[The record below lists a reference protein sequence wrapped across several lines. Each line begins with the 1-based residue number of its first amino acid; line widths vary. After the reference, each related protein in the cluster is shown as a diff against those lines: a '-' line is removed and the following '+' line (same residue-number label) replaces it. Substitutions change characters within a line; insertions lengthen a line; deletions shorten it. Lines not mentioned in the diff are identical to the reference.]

1 MATVTETNALPLSGL
16 LDNIM
21 LHRYNPT
28 NIQRV
33 ILDHLSDVTNGKIQ
47 IVDPTSPFIF
57 LLEASTV
64 NAAAAMQENRLNLR
78 RQYKQL
84 AQTADEIYPHMSD
97 KNFINLFATPSKAKF
112 TFMIQMTSFESML
125 VSIPNE
131 AAKKVTIPRNTQVKF
146 DNYIFSLQYPID
158 IRKFDNDEIQISYDA
173 TMESPLQSLT
183 TNIIPKSIRKDSAGI
198 EWITFTVELAQ
209 FNVTATHF
217 AVQAESYID
226 HSVNFDDN
234 YYYCRVFYKKDNN
247 TAWSEMKTT
256 LTDQVYDPFVPT
268 AVITPNDETKTVRV
282 FIPPVYVNSGLVD
295 GNLRID
301 VYDTKGVLNI
311 DTSNYLLTSFETTL
325 LAIDEDNDTSSYTA
339 AMNNVSMR
347 VYTNDFVTGGSAAIS
362 FETLRTNV
370 INNSSGE
377 FDAPITNVQLL
388 ATAQNDGF
396 TIVKNVDVITN
407 RIFLATRDL
416 PVPTNKDLITSANV
430 TVATLVSSLDKL
442 KLIDSIMDNGTR
454 LTLLSKTLYRSD
466 NGVLNIVEQSGV
478 QALKALPLLTLC
490 GNVNDNNYLYSPFY
504 YVLDNTS
511 HEFDVR
517 AYHLDQPVVDNLSFV
532 SQNPTAGVSV
542 NTNKYAISK
551 TDTGFKIVIEVASN
565 SFYKSLP
572 DEYVQAQLSFLPVGE
587 VSYSFINAALEGKN
601 TENNERIYSFT
612 IDTDF
617 DITNVNNL
625 ILTNFEMFANESMLT
640 QTPLKNAFRIH
651 YTTNSV
657 PLQYV
662 SDTANSHIGNFLLP
676 VDTIAITEETL
687 DITFGYALENLW
699 TRSRSV
705 LSGNVYQT
713 YDHDVPMIYEEDVY
727 ETDATTNS
735 IFSVVSGNLVYNKL
749 HSAGDVVHDTE
760 GGVVYKHRQGD
771 PILDDQ
777 GLPISV
783 SSFFTE
789 RHIDLL
795 LVDGAYYFAT
805 DDSHTAYREEVA
817 DVVGTWITG
826 NLAAIK
832 QVLLDKSEIFYYPT
846 SAIGLVGV
854 MIDKDTE
861 AKVEARQT
869 FDVVLNVSETVYN
882 DSRIRKQLEKLTIQT
897 LSSSLQ
903 NIIVSISDIVVALKN
918 AFGSSVV
925 SFKVTGLGGNSN
937 YDTIAIKNENESLSL
952 NKVLRVQDDGTL
964 IVSEA
969 VNISFVKFTS

>member
-1 MATVTETNALPLSGL
+1 MAAITETTAIPLSNL
-16 LDNIM
+16 LQNITRY
-21 LHRYNPT
+21 RYNPS

-33 ILDHLSDVTNGKIQ
+33 ILDHLNDVTNGKVD
-47 IVDPTSPFIF
+47 IVDPTSPFVF
-57 LLEASTV
+57 LLEASSV

-84 AQTADEIYPHMSD
+84 AQSVEEIYPHMSD

-125 VSIPNE
+125 VSVPNE
-131 AAKKVTIPRNTQVKF
+131 AAKKVTIPRNTQIKF
-146 DNYIFSLQYPID
+146 DNYVFSLQYPID
-158 IRKFDNDEIQISYDA
+158 IRKFDNDEIQVSYDA
-173 TMESPLQSLT
+173 TSTSPLQSLT
-183 TNIIPKSIRKDSAGI
+183 TNVIPKLIRKDASGI
-198 EWITFTVELAQ
+198 EWISFTVELSQ
-209 FNVTATHF
+209 FNVTSTHF

-226 HSVNFDDN
+226 HSVNFDDS
-234 YYYCRVFYKKDNN
+234 YYYCRVFYKKDAN
-247 TAWSEMKTT
+247 TTWTEMKTT

-295 GNLRID
+295 GNLRVD
-301 VYDTKGVLNI
+301 VYDTKGILNI

-325 LAIDEDNDTSSYTA
+325 LAIDEENDTNDYTA
-339 AMNNVSMR
+339 AMTNVSMR
-347 VYTNDFVTGGSAAIS
+347 VYTNDFVTGGSAAIT
-362 FETLRTNV
+362 FDTLRSNV

-377 FDAPITNVQLL
+377 FDTPITNVQLI

-416 PVPTNKDLITSANV
+416 PVPTNKNLITSANV
-430 TVATLVSSLDKL
+430 TVATLVSDLDKL
-442 KLIDSIMDNGTR
+442 KLIDSIKDNGNR
-454 LTLLSKTLYRSD
+454 LTILSETLYRSV

-478 QALKALPLLTLC
+478 QALRALPLLTLC
-490 GNVNDNNYLYSPFY
+490 GTVNDSNYLYSPFY
-504 YVLDNTS
+504 YVLDSTS

-517 AYHLDQPVVDNLSFV
+517 AYHLDQPIVDNLSFV

-542 NTNKYAISK
+542 NTNQYSIAK
-551 TDTGFKIVIEVASN
+551 TPTGYKIVVEVASN
-565 SFYKSLP
+565 SFYKALQ
-572 DEYVQAQLSFLPVGE
+572 DDYVQAQLSFLPVGE
-587 VSYSFINAALEGKN
+587 VSYSFINGVLEGKN
-601 TENNERIYSFT
+601 SSNNERIFSFT

-617 DITNVNNL
+617 DITNLDNL

-640 QTPLKNAFRIH
+640 QTPLKNTFRIH
-651 YTTNSV
+651 YTSNSV
-657 PLQYV
+657 PLQYIP
-662 SDTANSHIGNFLLP
+662 DTANSHIGNFLLP
-676 VDTIAITEETL
+676 VDTIAITEETI
-687 DITFGYALENLW
+687 DVTFGYALENLW

-705 LSGNVYQT
+705 ASGNVFQT
-713 YDHDVPMIYEEDVY
+713 YDHDIPMTYTEDVY
-727 ETDATTNS
+727 ETDPTTNS
-735 IFSVVSGNLVYNKL
+735 IFSVQAGNLVYNKL
-749 HSAGDVVHDTE
+749 HSAGDIVRNAQNE
-760 GGVVYKHRQGD
+760 IVYKHLKGD

-777 GLPISV
+777 GQPISI
-783 SSFFTE
+783 SDLYTE

-805 DDSHTAYREEVA
+805 DASHAAYREEVA
-817 DVVGTWITG
+817 DVVSTWITG

-832 QVLLDKSEIFYYPT
+832 QLLLDKSEIFYYPT
-846 SAIGLVGV
+846 SAIGLVDV
-854 MIDKDTE
+854 YIDKDTQ

-869 FDVVLNVSETVYN
+869 FDVTLNVNETVYN
-882 DSRIRKQLEKLTIQT
+882 DSRIRKQLETLTIQT

-903 NIIVSISDIVVALKN
+903 NIIVSISDIIVALKN
-918 AFGSSVV
+918 AFGTSVV
-925 SFKVTGLGGNSN
+925 SFKVSGLGGSSN